1 LGFLVP
7 GGKRRDKQPLVEAT
21 WELVSCLGH
30 SSYLV
35 TAGNFWILQSKEVK
49 PWEVL
54 EDRPSPEVQWS
65 GLWGELLS
73 CTDRHRVLAIRSLSK
88 TSLLRLTATRVGRRE
103 QKGNLRRRGGRC
115 GLWGW
120 MCFIS
125 VNSKLEVIRKA
136 SRGVESSLGV
146 DGVEVEGG
154 GCCRLGQ
161 GCSLSVR
168 CAVHR

>member
-49 PWEVL
+49 PWEAL

-88 TSLLRLTATRVGRRE
+88 TSLLRLTGHVWDGESKKAISGVGVAVVD
-103 QKGNLRRRGGRC
+103 C
-115 GLWGW
+115 G
-120 MCFIS
+120 
-125 VNSKLEVIRKA
+125 V
-136 SRGVESSLGV
+136 
-146 DGVEVEGG
+146 
-154 GCCRLGQ
+154 GCVL
-161 GCSLSVR
+161 LV
-168 CAVHR
+168 